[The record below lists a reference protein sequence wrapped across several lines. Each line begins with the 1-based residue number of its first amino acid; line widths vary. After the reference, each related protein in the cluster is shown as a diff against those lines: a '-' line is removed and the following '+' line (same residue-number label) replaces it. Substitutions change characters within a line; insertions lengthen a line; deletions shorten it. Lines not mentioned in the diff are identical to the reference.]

1 MDGAAFKKIRVK
13 LKLSA
18 AALGHALGY
27 RGADANIARTI
38 YPLESDTNQRAPYE
52 QGEAD
57 LVDGGQA
64 SGPPDQGSWEF
75 AAMEFPERCLTAF
88 ENNAA
93 AAGYQE
99 LAAQAHQEFELAMQ
113 CGQVDHAAYLQHRRA
128 VAAAYAMHYRDGEG
142 DVEPQH
148 KGDAISTV

>member
-38 YPLESDTNQRAPYE
+38 YRLESATNQRASYE
-52 QGEAD
+52 QGEAG
-57 LVDGGQA
+57 LVDGGKA
-64 SGPPDQGSWEF
+64 SGPPDQGSLEF
-75 AAMEFPERCLTAF
+75 AAMEFPERCLTVS

-99 LAAQAHQEFELAMQ
+99 LGMIAAQA
-113 CGQVDHAAYLQHRRA
+113 GDG
-128 VAAAYAMHYRDGEG
+128 VAGSIA
-142 DVEPQH
+142 PL
-148 KGDAISTV
+148 